1 MKRLLAL
8 IMALAM
14 LLSSG
19 VLAAVSFPLSVYVDG
34 QRVQFPDATPFIDGN
49 NRTMVPVRFVSEA
62 LNAEVG
68 WDGALRQVTVTKDSK
83 KIVLTI
89 NKPEM
94 QINGVTKVLDCAPL
108 IVDDRTFVPIRF
120 VSEAL
125 DAVVEWDGAVR
136 TVYISTKKK
145 EEEKKEEEEKK
156 QENDGR
162 PDKVGGAE
170 GQPFQTS
177 VNEEDIYNSINGSSY
192 VTRPSGLGLNFQIKD
207 SQVLSLHYYQADVG
221 DIVKANEE
229 AISVLSQG
237 LKDETVQTVKKL
249 LDDGVVNKDCSEY
262 VVIDEDTF
270 SVVVMS
276 TYKNFTIYVYNNN
289 L

>member
-68 WDGALRQVTVTKDSK
+68 WDGALRQVTVTKESK

-145 EEEKKEEEEKK
+145 EEEKKQEDEKGNNK
-156 QENDGR
+156 SVDFKGLNVEVEDG
-162 PDKVGGAE
+162 DV
-170 GQPFQTS
+170 
-177 VNEEDIYNSINGSSY
+177 VNETNTTIIVNKK
-192 VTRPSGLGLNFQIKD
+192 SGLSIQTQKSYDNTITMIYQKRDYNDSNKATEDMIDVMSNIFTDETLN
-207 SQVLSLHYYQADVG
+207 
-221 DIVKANEE
+221 E
-229 AISVLSQG
+229 
-237 LKDETVQTVKKL
+237 LKD
-249 LDDGVVNKDCSEY
+249 Y
-262 VVIDEDTF
+262 I
-270 SVVVMS
+270 S
-276 TYKNFTIYVYNNN
+276 TKIGEGLFPR

>member
-145 EEEKKEEEEKK
+145 EEEKKQEDEKGNNK
-156 QENDGR
+156 SVDFKGLNVEVEDG
-162 PDKVGGAE
+162 DV
-170 GQPFQTS
+170 
-177 VNEEDIYNSINGSSY
+177 VNETNTTIIVNKK
-192 VTRPSGLGLNFQIKD
+192 SGLSIQTQKSYDNTITMIYQKRDYNDSNKATEDMIDVMSNIFTDETLNELKD
-207 SQVLSLHYYQADVG
+207 YISTKIGEKSRTQPMF
-221 DIVKANEE
+221 VKENGME
-229 AISVLSQG
+229 AIIISNDQSI
-237 LKDETVQTVKKL
+237 TVSIGK
-249 LDDGVVNKDCSEY
+249 SA
-262 VVIDEDTF
+262 
-270 SVVVMS
+270 
-276 TYKNFTIYVYNNN
+276 
-289 L
+289 

>member
-1 MKRLLAL
+1 
-8 IMALAM
+8 MALTM
-14 LLSSG
+14 LLSVG
-19 VLAAVSFPLSVYVDG
+19 VFAAVSFPLSVYVDG
-34 QRVQFPDATPFIDGN
+34 QRVQFPDATPFIDSN

-89 NKPEM
+89 NKQEM

-145 EEEKKEEEEKK
+145 EEEKK
-156 QENDGR
+156 QE
-162 PDKVGGAE
+162 DKVSEVTGNGLKVEVLE
-170 GQPFQTS
+170 GDRVTNMSDFKLIAKKS
-177 VNEEDIYNSINGSSY
+177 GLAIKYYENEEILVTCTFLKRTTDDMQQAKNEVVALAKQIFSADTVAKIEQYFDENMSYGNSSSGLVIADGNFEIALGSSI
-192 VTRPSGLGLNFQIKD
+192 SSIQF
-207 SQVLSLHYYQADVG
+207 
-221 DIVKANEE
+221 DIAK
-229 AISVLSQG
+229 I
-237 LKDETVQTVKKL
+237 
-249 LDDGVVNKDCSEY
+249 
-262 VVIDEDTF
+262 
-270 SVVVMS
+270 
-276 TYKNFTIYVYNNN
+276 
-289 L
+289 

>member
-136 TVYISTKKK
+136 TVYISTKK
-145 EEEKKEEEEKK
+145 
-156 QENDGR
+156 
-162 PDKVGGAE
+162 
-170 GQPFQTS
+170 TS
-177 VNEEDIYNSINGSSY
+177 VNEEDIYNSVKGASY
-192 VTRPSGLGLNFQIKD
+192 VTRPSGLGMNFQVYGT
-207 SQVLSLHYYQADVG
+207 QVLSLHYYFADEG
-221 DIVKANEE
+221 DIIKANEE
-229 AISVLSQG
+229 AISILSQG
-237 LKDETVQTVKKL
+237 LKAETVQTLKEMLNDVAT
-249 LDDGVVNKDCSEY
+249 NKDSLVY
-262 VVIDEDTF
+262 DVIDEEPF
-270 SVVVMS
+270 SIAVMG
-276 TYKNFTIYVYNNN
+276 TYKNFTIYVYNNT

>member
-8 IMALAM
+8 IMALTM

-145 EEEKKEEEEKK
+145 EEEKKQEKK
-156 QENDGR
+156 VSEVTGNGLKVEVMEGDRFVDKNDY
-162 PDKVGGAE
+162 KV
-170 GQPFQTS
+170 
-177 VNEEDIYNSINGSSY
+177 INKE
-192 VTRPSGLGLNFQIKD
+192 SGLSIQYNVSDQTLVNCNFFKGSTD
-207 SQVLSLHYYQADVG
+207 NVEQAKKEAI
-221 DIVKANEE
+221 DIVKQLFSA
-229 AISVLSQG
+229 
-237 LKDETVQTVKKL
+237 ETVEKVKSYLDENMESGKFADALYLEEGNYDIYIGSTSSSVRLDISKL
-249 LDDGVVNKDCSEY
+249 
-262 VVIDEDTF
+262 
-270 SVVVMS
+270 
-276 TYKNFTIYVYNNN
+276 
-289 L
+289 